1 MANDEQNK
9 KPGKAHD
16 YVGTSQENDYLSSVA
31 EVAQN
36 GDRQIS
42 EDLPMSQRIKSLRLE
57 KGLSVLDMARR
68 TGLDQAYLH
77 EIEQGRVNPPL
88 GILVKLGKALDM
100 KMGAFISSKR
110 DQAYSVVRKDQR
122 RAMSRYPNTRQTS
135 YGYSYHSLAP
145 DKANRAMEP
154 VMVTLTAQGKDVEPS
169 SHEGQEFVF
178 VLEGEMELTIGDKVE
193 VLGPGDS
200 IYYESSEPHVLKP
213 HGEGPTTILA
223 VLYSSEK

>member
-1 MANDEQNK
+1 
-9 KPGKAHD
+9 
-16 YVGTSQENDYLSSVA
+16 
-31 EVAQN
+31 
-36 GDRQIS
+36 
-42 EDLPMSQRIKSLRLE
+42 
-57 KGLSVLDMARR
+57 
-68 TGLDQAYLH
+68 
-77 EIEQGRVNPPL
+77 
-88 GILVKLGKALDM
+88 
-100 KMGAFISSKR
+100 
-110 DQAYSVVRKDQR
+110 
-122 RAMSRYPNTRQTS
+122 
-135 YGYSYHSLAP
+135 
-145 DKANRAMEP
+145 MEP

>member
-1 MANDEQNK
+1 MASDEQNK
-9 KPGKAHD
+9 KPGKARD
-16 YVGTSQENDYLSSVA
+16 YVGTSQENDFLRSVD
-31 EVAQN
+31 EVAQH
-36 GDRQIS
+36 DEQQIQ
-42 EDLPMSQRIKSLRLE
+42 EDLPMGQRIRDLRLE
-57 KGLSVLDMARR
+57 KGLSMLDIARR

-100 KMGAFISSKR
+100 KMGAFISSKS
-110 DQAYSVVRKDQR
+110 DKAYSVVRKGQR
-122 RAMSRYPNTRQTS
+122 RAMSRYPDTRQTS

-154 VMVTLTAQGKDVEPS
+154 VMVTLTDQGMDVEPS

-178 VLEGEMELTIGDKVE
+178 VLEGEMELTIGGKVE

-200 IYYESSEPHVLKP
+200 IYYDSTEPHVLKP
-213 HGEGPTTILA
+213 HGKGPTTILA
-223 VLYSSEK
+223 VLYDAEK